1 MRTWLL
7 RLVNCVL
14 LAAAIGYLGFIIRDI
29 DFDRLLSH
37 LRPDNLAVAMVVAL
51 AYGLAFH
58 LLAFSWS
65 RTLQHLAA
73 KPVCLTSAMR
83 LYAFS
88 TIAKYLPG
96 NIFHYAGRQ
105 IAVARLGYGQKAAAQ
120 ATALEIAGHFFA
132 AGLLLLLLL
141 PFASDG
147 LQWLGELLRE
157 TLGFWPLLLVGAA
170 AAAGLAG
177 LFLARHGYRLW
188 PGLDRRTLALVASLQ
203 VAFFALATLL
213 GVWLAMAV
221 LGISAAAMPAIAF
234 AYLLA
239 WLVGF
244 LTPGAP
250 GGLGVREACLVATLS
265 AYGDP
270 SAILAFAALTRVAL
284 LLGECLF
291 ALSGFLLNPGRIRQ
305 REGVVL

>member
-1 MRTWLL
+1 MRTWLI
-7 RLVNCVL
+7 RLLNCAL
-14 LAAAIGYLGFIIRDI
+14 LVAAIGYLGFVLRDI
-29 DFDRLLSH
+29 DIHHLLAY
-37 LRPDNLAVAMVVAL
+37 LRPGNLAIAVAVAL

-58 LLAFSWS
+58 LLAYSWS

-73 KPVCLTSAMR
+73 KPVCLLTAMR

-96 NIFHYAGRQ
+96 NVFHYAGRQ
-105 IAVARLGYGQKAAAQ
+105 IAVARLGYGQKAAVQ

-132 AGLLLLLLL
+132 AGLLLLVLL
-141 PFASDG
+141 PYASDG
-147 LQWLGELLRE
+147 LQWLGGLLRD
-157 TLGFWPLLLVGAA
+157 TLGFWPLLLLGAA
-170 AAAGLAG
+170 VVAGLAA
-177 LFLARHGYRLW
+177 LFLARRGYRLW
-188 PGLDRRTLALVASLQ
+188 GGLDRRTLVLVASLQ
-203 VAFFALATLL
+203 VAFFAFATLL
-213 GVWLAMAV
+213 SVWLAMAV
-221 LGISAAAMPAIAF
+221 LDLSATAMPAIAF

-250 GGLGVREACLVATLS
+250 GGLGVREACLVAALS

-270 SAILAFAALTRVAL
+270 SAILAFAALARLAL

-291 ALSGFLLNPGRIRQ
+291 ALSGFLLSPGRVRQ
-305 REGVVL
+305 REGVAL